1 MSAELCSAYFY
12 TEEVIAIIYAIVGV
26 VALLIGLVGGFLGRK
41 YMAEARIDTAEAL
54 AKKLV
59 ADAEREAGNLK
70 REAQVEAKDEVLSM
84 RADADREIK
93 SRRSDFQRQERRL
106 TQREESLES
115 KEIEAEKRDKRIA
128 SWEEHLKSQE
138 SKLMKAAAE
147 QKKLLEKVAR
157 MTAQEAKDYL
167 MASVVDDVKRES
179 AVFIK
184 EEESRAREEADKRAR
199 KIISLA
205 IQRCA
210 SEHVAETTVSVV
222 PLPGDEMKGRIIGR
236 EGRNI
241 RTFENL
247 TGINLIIDDTPE
259 AVILSSFDPVRRE
272 IARLTLEKLISDG
285 RIQPARIE
293 EMYEKSKAEV
303 ENQIREAG
311 EEAAFEVG
319 IHNLNKELVRALG
332 RLKFRT
338 SYGQNVLMHSLE
350 VAHLSGI
357 MAAELGLDPKLPKR
371 AGMLH
376 DIGKA
381 IDHEVEGSHALIGA
395 ELTKRLGEAGTITHA
410 VEAHHSEVE
419 VKTIEAVLVQA
430 ADAISAARP
439 GARRET
445 LESYIKRLEKLET
458 LADSFQ
464 GVEKAYAMQ
473 AGREI
478 RIVVQSDSV
487 DDLGSA
493 VLARDIA
500 KEVEEQLDY
509 PGQIKITVIRETRV
523 VEYAK

>member
-1 MSAELCSAYFY
+1 
-12 TEEVIAIIYAIVGV
+12 VIYVIVGV
-26 VALLIGLVGGFLGRK
+26 VALVIGVAGGFLIRK
-41 YMAEARIDTAEAL
+41 YLAEAKISAAETN
-54 AKKLV
+54 AKKILLEAQKE
-59 ADAEREAGNLK
+59 ADNLK
-70 REAQVEAKDEVLSM
+70 REAQVEAKDKVHSM
-84 RADADREIK
+84 RSEAERELK
-93 SRRSDFQRQERRL
+93 SRRSDLQRLERRL
-106 TQREESLES
+106 MQREESTEAKES
-115 KEIEAEKRDKRIA
+115 EAEKREKRIA

-138 SKLMKAAAE
+138 SKLMKAATE
-147 QKKLLEKVAR
+147 QKKLLEKIAR

-167 MASVVDDVKRES
+167 FESMREEVKRES

-184 EEESRAREEADKRAR
+184 EEEARSREEADKNAR

-222 PLPGDEMKGRIIGR
+222 PLPNDEMKGRIIGR

-303 ENQIREAG
+303 ENEIREAG
-311 EEAAFEVG
+311 ENASFEAG

-338 SYGQNVLMHSLE
+338 SYGQNVLIHSLE
-350 VAHLSGI
+350 VAHLSAM
-357 MAAELGLDPKLPKR
+357 MASELGLDPKLPKR
-371 AGMLH
+371 AGLLH

-395 ELTKRLGEAGTITHA
+395 ELAKRLGESNPVVHA
-410 VEAHHSEVE
+410 VESHHGESEM
-419 VKTIEAVLVQA
+419 KTIEAVLVQA
-430 ADAISAARP
+430 ADAVSAARP

-478 RIVVQSDSV
+478 RIMVQADSV
-487 DDLGSA
+487 DDLGS
-493 VLARDIA
+493 VTLARDIA
-500 KEVEEQLDY
+500 REVEEQLDY
-509 PGQIKITVIRETRV
+509 PGQIKITVIRETRA